1 MIPYVAQL
9 TPLQILTWND
19 FGESH
24 YIGPLHS
31 SSVPTESQ
39 TYVTD
44 MAHDG
49 WREVLPYYIH
59 AYKNGNATTL
69 PVAQEKIIYSH
80 RPNPSSSGSN
90 GGTTG
95 NAGWQANTYPPADCS
110 LDAINLDVIVS
121 APSDVTVQIGNNA
134 PTQMRATTSGPNHFL
149 VYFNGQT
156 GPVTYT
162 VSRNGATVMSLN
174 GAAITPAS
182 GRVNWNA
189 IVGTS

>member
-1 MIPYVAQL
+1 M
-9 TPLQILTWND
+9 QILTWND

-24 YIGPLHS
+24 YIGPLHAKS
-31 SSVPTESQ
+31 FPAGSEK
-39 TYVTD
+39 YVTD

-49 WREVLPYYIH
+49 WREVLPYYIN
-59 AYKNGNATTL
+59 AYKHGNSTAL
-69 PVAQEKIIYSH
+69 PVTAEKIIYSH
-80 RPNPSSSGSN
+80 RPNPAGSGSA

-95 NAGWQANTYPPADCS
+95 NAGWQASTYPPADVS

-134 PTQMRATTSGPNHFL
+134 PTQLRATLVGPNHFL

-162 VSRNGATVMSLN
+162 VSRNGATVLSVV
-174 GAAITPAS
+174 GAAITPAP
-182 GRVNWNA
+182 GTVNWNA